1 MSGTPS
7 HKGTRGAAQSLE
19 PSVCRSS
26 DISPR
31 TPSTPPL
38 PPCPVL
44 PHRFVAV
51 PGLDARRVESGIY
64 RDMGNERE
72 KGERAVMEADK
83 VGIGYADAG
92 WDVDAGKGEH
102 RDVIDV
108 AGALLV
114 SDPNNARDIIG
125 LGSTWA
131 YLGLEPGIWN

>member
-1 MSGTPS
+1 MLFQHVVISG
-7 HKGTRGAAQSLE
+7 LE

-92 WDVDAGKGEH
+92 WDVGAATSRRHLRFH
-102 RDVIDV
+102 RSYRCRER
-108 AGALLV
+108 GA
-114 SDPNNARDIIG
+114 S
-125 LGSTWA
+125 
-131 YLGLEPGIWN
+131 